1 MVKQIHH
8 EPCSYYQFGDKL
20 QSELRDYRTLSA
32 LGIPMPCLLAVDEA
46 QERLVKQYIP
56 GPTVLEQLQTG
67 TLPPQAEEQM
77 RALCRLLYP
86 AGLNIDYFPT
96 NFILWGGVLYYV
108 DYECNPY
115 DAQMHSGIFPIGAAA
130 TGPIPLNCAPG
141 CRSMGKTKGKLFA
154 QILKIAPCKMAAFAL

>member
-32 LGIPMPCLLAVDEA
+32 LGIPMPRLLAVDEA

-86 AGLNIDYFPT
+86 AGLNIDYPVGRRALLCGLRVQSLRCTVGFFP
-96 NFILWGGVLYYV
+96 LG
-108 DYECNPY
+108 
-115 DAQMHSGIFPIGAAA
+115 Q
-130 TGPIPLNCAPG
+130 PLLGRYP
-141 CRSMGKTKGKLFA
+141 
-154 QILKIAPCKMAAFAL
+154 